1 MLLLRCFNQGIGGI
15 TGSFP
20 VCFDRGKAAGYTLP
34 NLPSKPQ
41 GFSEDKPLSCFSLC
55 FES

>member
-1 MLLLRCFNQGIGGI
+1 MLLLHCFNQGIGGI

-20 VCFDRGKAAGYTLP
+20 VCLDRGKAAGYTLP

-41 GFSEDKPLSCFSLC
+41 GFSEDKH
-55 FES
+55 